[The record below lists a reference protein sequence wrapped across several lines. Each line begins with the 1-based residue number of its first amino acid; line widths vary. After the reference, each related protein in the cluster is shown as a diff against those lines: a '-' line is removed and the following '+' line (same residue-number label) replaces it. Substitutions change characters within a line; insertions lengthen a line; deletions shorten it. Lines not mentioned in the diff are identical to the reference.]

1 MEKTKFDRV
10 IGYCLK
16 SPGKDIAD
24 PWVRLAAGMIKQ
36 ALYDLL
42 NSPQRKPNEEAMTW
56 LKSEEAA
63 FVCDGAGINYFRVR
77 RLVDKV
83 GSGISKNT
91 RRLDTVK
98 MTIYQFNRRGG
109 TYQNRTREAA

>member
-10 IGYCLK
+10 IGYYLK
-16 SPGKDIAD
+16 SPGKEIED
-24 PWVRLAAGMIKQ
+24 PWARLAAGMIKQ

-42 NSPQRKPNEEAMTW
+42 SSPKRKPNEEAMTW

-63 FVCDGAGINYFRVR
+63 LVCDGAGINYFRVR

-83 GSGISKNT
+83 GSGIAINT

-98 MTIYQFNRRGG
+98 TTIYQFNWRGG
-109 TYQNRTREAA
+109 TYQSRAREAA